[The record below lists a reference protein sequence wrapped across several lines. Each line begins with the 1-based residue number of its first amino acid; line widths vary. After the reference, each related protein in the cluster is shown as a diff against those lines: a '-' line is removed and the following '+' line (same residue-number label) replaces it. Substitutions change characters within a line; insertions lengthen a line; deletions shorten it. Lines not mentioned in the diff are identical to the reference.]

1 MGLSKAAFERA
12 TISWK
17 IVNLDPPT
25 AEFRVDV
32 YVVPKD
38 YDWPSHPPYAQVTV
52 ELVGMQPY
60 ELMVVDVQ
68 DYGGI
73 GNHKALGKIAMDALQ
88 QLNEGWYKANGGKK
102 FVKGPG
108 PGPLP

>member
-1 MGLSKAAFERA
+1 
-12 TISWK
+12 
-17 IVNLDPPT
+17 
-25 AEFRVDV
+25 VDV